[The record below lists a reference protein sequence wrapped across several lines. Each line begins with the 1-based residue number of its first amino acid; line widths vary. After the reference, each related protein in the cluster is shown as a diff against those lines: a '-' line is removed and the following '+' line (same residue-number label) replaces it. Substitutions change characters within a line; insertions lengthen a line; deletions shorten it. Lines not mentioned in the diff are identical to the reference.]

1 MVNIAD
7 IRSHLETV
15 ETAER
20 NLALIQ
26 SFAAKGGAYKLGVTV
41 DTKEAWDGAQIAG
54 IISQYLTKMPIL
66 ESTEKFLNDEIEA
79 AKKALVEKA
88 AGESRITSDFDIDRA
103 IEAVLSDAGKIT
115 SAAEAH
121 EFLRRAK

>member
-54 IISQYLTKMPIL
+54 IISQYLVKLPIL
-66 ESTEKFLNDEIEA
+66 ESTEKFLKQEIDA
-79 AKKALVEKA
+79 AKAALVGHVVGEHEKQIQQA
-88 AGESRITSDFDIDRA
+88 MLD
-103 IEAVLSDAGKIT
+103 
-115 SAAEAH
+115 AAET
-121 EFLRRAK
+121 EIPQFLRRAK